1 MQALL
6 LLALLLPQTPSAP
19 GTLSEPDLGELGRT
33 VAAMVRTLDT
43 GPFYEKVNEA
53 FKKAV
58 PAGRLKALL
67 RPIHKRLGDAFTVE
81 TDPPGW
87 DRHGIPHL
95 IRLHASRDGA
105 LFQIGYDGQGKLET
119 FLLREEAPVRTRKE
133 LGAELDS
140 WKGDWGLFAERIEA
154 DGARGPAF
162 QRGSGRRVFPIGSIF
177 KVYVLAE
184 VARRIAAGDLD
195 WEQPVTLRE
204 EAKSLPSGI
213 LQDQPSGSSFPLR
226 RFVRL
231 MIGISDNTAADH
243 LLELAG
249 RRRIEAHLGEYFNSV
264 PERNTPF
271 LTTREM
277 FLLKTAS
284 VSPGEKPMT
293 LEERALWWSKASSEQ
308 RRGLLARLEEVL
320 LDEEP
325 ADLRAKATLRYGL
338 ASMGSLHH
346 AEIEW
351 FAAPR
356 DLVRLYEAAK
366 AGRLVDAA
374 TSKNFLEGLSYGS
387 PLYWGPGV
395 RYQGFKGGS
404 ETGVAGLSLL
414 LEGAEGRSVAVC
426 LLRAGFSAVD
436 PKVLPRS
443 VRVVTALA
451 RELLEKEES
460 PERPVPE
467 K

>member
-1 MQALL
+1 MQPLF
-6 LLALLLPQTPSAP
+6 LLALLLPQTSPAP
-19 GTLSEPDLGELGRT
+19 ETAPKPDVRELGGIL
-33 VAAMVRTLDT
+33 AAMVRTLDT
-43 GPFYEKVNEA
+43 APFYEKVNDA

-58 PAGRLKALL
+58 PEARLKALL
-67 RPIHKRLGDAFTVE
+67 RPIHERLGEAFRVE

-87 DRHGIPHL
+87 DFHGVPHL
-95 IRLHASRDGA
+95 IRLHTERDGV
-105 LFQIGYDGQGKLET
+105 LFQIGYDKDGRLET
-119 FLLREEAPVRTRKE
+119 FLIREEAPVRSRKE
-133 LGAELDS
+133 LEAELTS

-154 DGARGPAF
+154 DRRRGPAF
-162 QRGSGRRVFPIGSIF
+162 ERDSGRRVFPIGSIF

-184 VARRIAAGDLD
+184 VARRIAAGELD

-204 EAKSLPSGI
+204 EAKSLPSGVM
-213 LQDQPSGSSFPLR
+213 QDLPSGNTYPLR

-243 LLELAG
+243 LLELVG
-249 RRRIEAHLGEYFNSV
+249 RRRVEAHLGEYFNSV

-277 FLLKTAS
+277 FLLRAS
-284 VSPGEKPMT
+284 PVSPGEQPMT
-293 LEERALWWSKASSEQ
+293 LEERALWWAKAPPEE
-308 RRGLLARLEEVL
+308 RCGLLARLEESL
-320 LDEEP
+320 IDEEP
-325 ADLRAKATLRYGL
+325 ADPRAKAAFRYGL
-338 ASMGSLHH
+338 ASLGSPHH

-356 DLVRLYEAAK
+356 DLVRLYEAAQ
-366 AGRLVDAA
+366 AGRLVGEA
-374 TSKNFLEGLSYGS
+374 TSKTFLEGLAYGS

-426 LLRAGFSAVD
+426 LLRAGFPAVD
-436 PKVLPRS
+436 PQVLPRS
-443 VRVVTALA
+443 VRVATALA
-451 RELLEKEES
+451 RELLEREES
-460 PERPVPE
+460 PEGHVPQ

>member
-19 GTLSEPDLGELGRT
+19 GTLAAPDLGELGRI

-43 GPFYEKVNEA
+43 GPFYEKVNDA
-53 FKKAV
+53 FKNAV
-58 PAGRLKALL
+58 PESRLKALL
-67 RPIHKRLGDAFTVE
+67 RRIHERLGDVFTVE

-105 LFQIGYDGQGKLET
+105 LFQVGYDGEGKLET
-119 FLLREEAPVRTRKE
+119 FLIREEAPVRTRKE
-133 LGAELDS
+133 LEAELTS

-154 DGARGPAF
+154 DGTRGPAF
-162 QRGSGRRVFPIGSIF
+162 ERGSGRRVFPTGSIF

-195 WEQPVTLRE
+195 WDQPVTLRE
-204 EAKSLPSGI
+204 EAKSLTSGVMQDFPSGKTY
-213 LQDQPSGSSFPLR
+213 PLR
-226 RFVRL
+226 RFVQL

-293 LEERALWWSKASSEQ
+293 LEERALWWSQASSEQ
-308 RRGLLARLEEVL
+308 RRALLARLEESL

-325 ADLRAKATLRYGL
+325 ADLRAQATLRYGL
-338 ASMGSLHH
+338 ASMGSPHH

-366 AGRLVDAA
+366 AGRLVNEA
-374 TSKNFLEGLSYGS
+374 TSKNFLEGLAYGG

-414 LEGAEGRSVAVC
+414 VEGRKGRSVAVC

-443 VRVVTALA
+443 MRVVTALA
-451 RELLEKEES
+451 RDLLEGEGTAEG
-460 PERPVPE
+460 PAPE